1 MYLIGFVNRKVKIN
15 NEHFIN
21 KHSYMYICNMSRKS
35 RSYGYVGKEG
45 VSLIFIVMAH
55 ERKNR

>member
-1 MYLIGFVNRKVKIN
+1 MFLIGFVHVKGQIK

-21 KHSYMYICNMSRKS
+21 KHSCMYICNMSRKS

>member
-1 MYLIGFVNRKVKIN
+1 LYTGKDRLKMNISLTNIRVCIYD
-15 NEHFIN
+15 
-21 KHSYMYICNMSRKS
+21 MSRKS
-35 RSYGYVGKEG
+35 IGYGNVGEEG